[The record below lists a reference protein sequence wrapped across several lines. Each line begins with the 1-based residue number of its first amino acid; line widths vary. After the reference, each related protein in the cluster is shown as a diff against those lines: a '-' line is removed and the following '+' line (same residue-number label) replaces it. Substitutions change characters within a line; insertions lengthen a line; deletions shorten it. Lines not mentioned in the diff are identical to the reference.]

1 MDWKVVGKGRT
12 WESSSGDSLNSDQD
26 GGSGG
31 GKEWS
36 DFRYSEVKANKV
48 S

>member
-1 MDWKVVGKGRT
+1 MQADYEATILMINGG
-12 WESSSGDSLNSDQD
+12 GSDQD
-26 GGSGG
+26 GRSGG

>member
-1 MDWKVVGKGRT
+1 MVVAQTKMVAVEVGR
-12 WESSSGDSLNSDQD
+12 
-26 GGSGG
+26 
-31 GKEWS
+31 S